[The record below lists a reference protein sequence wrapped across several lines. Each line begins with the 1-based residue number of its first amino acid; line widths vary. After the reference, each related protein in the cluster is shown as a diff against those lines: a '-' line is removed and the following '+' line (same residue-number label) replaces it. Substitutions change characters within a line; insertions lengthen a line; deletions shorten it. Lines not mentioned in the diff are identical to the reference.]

1 MFIICK
7 SCKKLVDTNKHDF
20 CPKCGSNFNYGDNL
34 TVANHTEDYEEY
46 ERRMAEQQRA
56 AVENRMSSTKQ
67 ATRKETQRRLKNQ
80 ANQAQGKKNGYSGCV
95 AAIVLII
102 FGFGVFSG
110 IVEEG
115 DIDLESLLWG
125 DSAAEQE
132 TAAYTSPVIS
142 FDVPDYVDIESVT
155 DDYTDNDTEYTH
167 YVLKG
172 ETAYT
177 EKYSL
182 TCTEIAEYENDLLPP
197 SEGNRYISFT
207 MVLENTTD
215 SERFFYNSPSCVT
228 EYGDATPAMFAGM
241 FLPGRLE
248 PGQTYEST
256 VTFEV
261 PEGAMYFDIYY
272 GDDVV
277 IYTSVFD
284 IEGYDYEWVQE

>member
-56 AVENRMSSTKQ
+56 AVENRMNNTKQ
-67 ATRKETQRRLKNQ
+67 ATRKETQRRLRNQ
-80 ANQAQGKKNGYSGCV
+80 ANQAQDKKNGYSGCV
-95 AAIVLII
+95 AAIIVII
-102 FGFGVFSG
+102 FGFGVVSG

-125 DSAAEQE
+125 EYADEHE
-132 TAAYTSPVIS
+132 TPVYTTPEIS
-142 FDVPDYVDIESVT
+142 VDVPDYIDIET
-155 DDYTDNDTEYTH
+155 LPDDYADNDAEYTR
-167 YVLKG
+167 YVIKG

-177 EKYSL
+177 ENYSL
-182 TCTEIAEYENDLLPP
+182 TCTEIAGYENEVLPP

-228 EYGDATPAMFAGM
+228 EYGDATPAMFTGM

-284 IEGYDYEWVQE
+284 IEDYDYEWVQE